1 MSIVWDFGGLWMLFA
16 ELPVS
21 RSMPNRIIAFE
32 DPKFMNTL
40 FRAIAAVTIC
50 VFGFLPLANAQ
61 DVSNEAWAKT
71 LKTNLAGTLTA
82 ATNASIEIVAVKQ
95 TPFDGLI
102 EVELSTGERLFTDRN
117 GEYLVTGDLFKAQS
131 DGLVNLSA
139 ITRQENVA
147 EWIAA
152 VPESEMVIFEPA
164 NTRATIT
171 GFTDVDCAYCRR
183 LHGDLEQ
190 NLAQGIR
197 IRYVAYPRGGEASEA
212 YPKMINVWCSQDRNK
227 SLTQAKHGQ
236 NIPAQ
241 DCVNPILKHYALG
254 NKIGISG
261 TPAIVLQD
269 GTVIPGYLEPA
280 QLAATV
286 FGQ

>member
-1 MSIVWDFGGLWMLFA
+1 M
-16 ELPVS
+16 
-21 RSMPNRIIAFE
+21 N
-32 DPKFMNTL
+32 KF
-40 FRAIAAVTIC
+40 FRAIAAISIC
-50 VFGFLPLANAQ
+50 AFGLMPLANAQ

-71 LKTNLAGTLTA
+71 LKSNLATTLAA
-82 ATNASIEIVAVKQ
+82 ATNANIEIVAVKQ
-95 TPFDGLI
+95 TPFEGLI
-102 EVELSTGERLFTDRN
+102 EVELATGERLFTDRK

-139 ITRQENVA
+139 IARQGNIA

-164 NTRATIT
+164 NARATIT
-171 GFTDVDCAYCRR
+171 VFTDVDCAYCRR

-197 IRYVAYPRGGEASEA
+197 VRYLAYPRGGEASEA
-212 YPKMINVWCSQDRNK
+212 YPKMINVWCSEDRAK

-236 NIPAQ
+236 NIPAH
-241 DCVNPILKHYALG
+241 DCQNPVLEHYNLG

-280 QLAATV
+280 QLAAAV
-286 FGQ
+286 FGE

>member
-1 MSIVWDFGGLWMLFA
+1 MNIFLRTLAPIVLCILGLA
-16 ELPVS
+16 QH
-21 RSMPNRIIAFE
+21 AY
-32 DPKFMNTL
+32 
-40 FRAIAAVTIC
+40 
-50 VFGFLPLANAQ
+50 GQ
-61 DVSNEAWAKT
+61 DVSNEAWAQT
-71 LKTNLAGTLTA
+71 LKTNLASTLGA
-82 ATNASIEIVAVKQ
+82 ATNANIDIVAVKQ
-95 TPFDGLI
+95 TPFEGLI
-102 EVELSTGERLFTDRN
+102 EVELSTGERLFTDRK

-139 ITRQENVA
+139 IARQSNIA
-147 EWIAA
+147 DWIAA
-152 VPESEMVIFEPA
+152 VPESEMIIFEPENA
-164 NTRATIT
+164 RATIT
-171 GFTDVDCAYCRR
+171 VFTDVDCAYCRR

-212 YPKMINVWCSQDRNK
+212 YPKMINVWCSDDRAK

-236 NIPAQ
+236 NIPAR
-241 DCVNPILKHYALG
+241 DCDNPVLREYNLG

-280 QLAATV
+280 QLAAAV

>member
-1 MSIVWDFGGLWMLFA
+1 M
-16 ELPVS
+16 
-21 RSMPNRIIAFE
+21 
-32 DPKFMNTL
+32 FMNTL
-40 FRAIAAVTIC
+40 SRAIAAVAFC
-50 VFGFLPLANAQ
+50 VFGLLPLANAQ
-61 DVSNEAWAKT
+61 DVSGEAWAQA
-71 LKTNLAGTLTA
+71 LKTNLATTLAA
-82 ATNASIEIVAVKQ
+82 ATNASIDIVAVKQ

-102 EVELSTGERLFTDRN
+102 EVELSTGERLFTDRK

-139 ITRQENVA
+139 IARQGNIA
-147 EWIAA
+147 EWIAQ
-152 VPESEMVIFEPA
+152 VPESEMIIFEPESP
-164 NTRATIT
+164 RATIT
-171 GFTDVDCAYCRR
+171 VFTDVDCAYCRR

-197 IRYVAYPRGGEASEA
+197 VRYVAYPRGGEASEA
-212 YPKMINVWCSQDRNK
+212 YPKMINVWCSDDRAK

-236 NIPAQ
+236 NIPAR
-241 DCVNPILKHYALG
+241 DCDNPVLEQYNLG

>member
-1 MSIVWDFGGLWMLFA
+1 
-16 ELPVS
+16 
-21 RSMPNRIIAFE
+21 
-32 DPKFMNTL
+32 MNTL
-40 FRAIAAVTIC
+40 SRALAAVTLC
-50 VFGFLPLANAQ
+50 AFGLLPLAHAQ
-61 DVSNEAWAKT
+61 DVSNEPWAMT
-71 LKTNLAGTLTA
+71 LKTNLASALAA
-82 ATNASIEIVAVKQ
+82 ATNANIEIVAIKQ
-95 TPFDGLI
+95 TPFEGLI
-102 EVELSTGERLFTDRN
+102 EVELATGERLFTDRK
-117 GEYLVTGDLFKAQS
+117 GEYLVTGDLFKAES

-139 ITRQENVA
+139 IARQSNIA
-147 EWIAA
+147 AWIAE
-152 VPESEMVIFEPA
+152 VPESEMVIFEPT

-171 GFTDVDCAYCRR
+171 VFTDVDCAYCRR
-183 LHGDLEQ
+183 LHGDLEA

-212 YPKMINVWCSQDRNK
+212 YPKMINVWCSADRKK

-236 NIPAQ
+236 NIPAN
-241 DCVNPILKHYALG
+241 DCENPVLKHYFLG

>member
-1 MSIVWDFGGLWMLFA
+1 
-16 ELPVS
+16 
-21 RSMPNRIIAFE
+21 
-32 DPKFMNTL
+32 MNTF
-40 FRAIAAVTIC
+40 FRAIAAASFCLLSLV
-50 VFGFLPLANAQ
+50 PLATAQ
-61 DVSNEAWAKT
+61 DVSSEAWAKT
-71 LKTNLAGTLTA
+71 LKANLASTLAA
-82 ATNASIEIVAVKQ
+82 ATNANIDIVTVKQ

-102 EVELSTGERLFTDRN
+102 EVELSTGERLFTDRK
-117 GEYLVTGDLFKAQS
+117 GEYLVTGDLFKAES

-139 ITRQENVA
+139 IARQQDIA
-147 EWIAA
+147 QWIAA
-152 VPESEMVIFEPA
+152 VPESEMVIFEPTT
-164 NTRATIT
+164 TRATIT
-171 GFTDVDCAYCRR
+171 VFTDVDCAYCRR

-212 YPKMINVWCSQDRNK
+212 YPKMINVWCSDDRNK

-236 NIPAQ
+236 NIPAR
-241 DCVNPILKHYALG
+241 DCETPVLKHYNLG